1 MTRPMDYILDSSVEG
16 GRGQHSQESGEAG
29 LSSTLKHKFME
40 SYSEI
45 ALPVV
50 ETGSR
55 VKPIPKVK
63 LDVTEDTLMGKL
75 LSKPPPAETNVS
87 NPSNQAE
94 IEINTSKQASPMV
107 LREKSLGKETVKV
120 STSVT
125 AILDGKPDE
134 EVDCGNSNKM
144 EPKMNARRSPTKPR
158 GPPRVPPK
166 RRHGRKP
173 VKRAAGMN
181 KKWYL
186 LFLMAVNHLPVS
198 EGSPAPVKCFSC
210 MDPKRC
216 PNLTTIYTK
225 EDHPLYSRP
234 ANESFSACSNRSI
247 PAGNNT
253 CDVCNNTTLLIILCP
268 EDVGRL
274 EVEDN
279 SGAQIENISSVDCT
293 RSLYSGV
300 MKRIAHYGS
309 LTAVALVVIVLVPAA
324 VLIYKRHQN

>member
-1 MTRPMDYILDSSVEG
+1 
-16 GRGQHSQESGEAG
+16 
-29 LSSTLKHKFME
+29 ME

-63 LDVTEDTLMGKL
+63 PDIIEDTWMAGNL
-75 LSKPPPAETNVS
+75 LSKPPPAEKNVS

-94 IEINTSKQASPMV
+94 TEINNTSKQASPMV
-107 LREKSLGKETVKV
+107 LREKSLGKETAEV
-120 STSVT
+120 STSAT
-125 AILDGKPDE
+125 AILDE
-134 EVDCGNSNKM
+134 EANGGHCCNKH
-144 EPKMNARRSPTKPR
+144 KMDANTAKPR
-158 GPPRVPPK
+158 GPPRVLLK
-166 RRHGRKP
+166 RSRRRKP
-173 VKRAAGMN
+173 VKRAAGM

-198 EGSPAPVKCFSC
+198 EGSPARVKCFSC

-225 EDHPLYSRP
+225 EDHQPYSRP

-279 SGAQIENISSVDCT
+279 SGAQIENISSVDCP
-293 RSLYSGV
+293 RSLFPG
-300 MKRIAHYGS
+300 KEKTTTGRARYGW
-309 LTAVALVVIVLVPAA
+309 TAVVVVPVVFVLAA
-324 VLIYKRHQN
+324 ALIYRRHQNNRANTGQP